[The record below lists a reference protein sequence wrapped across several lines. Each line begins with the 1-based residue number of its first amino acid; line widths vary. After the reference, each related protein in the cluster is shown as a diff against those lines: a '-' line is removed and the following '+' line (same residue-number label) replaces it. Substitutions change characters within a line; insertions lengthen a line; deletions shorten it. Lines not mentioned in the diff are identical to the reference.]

1 MKKILVIGCPGSGKS
16 TFSKKL
22 HEKTNIPLFHLDL
35 FFWNADKTTVDRT
48 IFNQRLFEILE
59 LNDWIIDGNFT
70 ATMELRIQ
78 KCDTIIF
85 LDYPLEVCL
94 NGVKERKGKPR
105 SDIPWI
111 ETEEDLE
118 FIEYI
123 KNFNTNRK
131 PQILELLNKYSHK
144 NIYIFKNRIEAD
156 LYLKNLNR

>member
-16 TFSKKL
+16 TFSKKV
-22 HEKTNIPLFHLDL
+22 HEITKIPLFHLDL

-85 LDYPLEVCL
+85 LDYPLELCL

-131 PQILELLNKYSHK
+131 PQILELLNKYSYK
-144 NIYIFKNRIEAD
+144 NIIIFKNRIEAD
-156 LYLKNLNR
+156 LYLNNLDR

>member
-22 HEKTNIPLFHLDL
+22 HEITKIPLFHLDL

-144 NIYIFKNRIEAD
+144 NINIFKNRIEAD

>member
-35 FFWNADKTTVDRT
+35 YFWNADKTTVDRT

-59 LNDWIIDGNFT
+59 LNDWIIDGNFM

-123 KNFNTNRK
+123 NRQK
-131 PQILELLNKYSHK
+131 VIKQ
-144 NIYIFKNRIEAD
+144 
-156 LYLKNLNR
+156 